1 MDGKRWALSDRSLA
15 DSWRP
20 DYRKLKP
27 GPGQAPDEVACDQ
40 RRRLHEAMIELVSE
54 RGYEAVTVR
63 ELTGR
68 AGVSQATL
76 YRHFASKEECFLE
89 TYELIVRFAVQAA
102 LVAHRRASSWRE
114 RISSGIGA
122 LVAEMAA
129 HPRAA
134 HLALVDCYSAW
145 PLSLGRM
152 TRTDGLF
159 DALLA
164 DSVARAP
171 DGGVTPPPRL
181 AKAITAGIAWVVREH
196 LLTGREREIADLSD
210 DLVAWALSLLSEEA
224 GELGRIYEPEPP
236 LLGARLAA
244 DWSSPPDERSLLLE
258 ATARLAAEEGFEGL
272 TVPRIRAVAGVS
284 RRSFD
289 TQFEN
294 VTECFLAAIEH
305 QSGQALSQVA
315 AAAAAVEAWPEAVCR
330 VLTAFCDLVRDER
343 LATITFV
350 EIFAPGPEG
359 VRCRSRL
366 LAEIAADFRASAPAG
381 QRPSPVAAEA
391 SLGAVWSL
399 AYEEIA
405 AGRARRMPEIAGT
418 LAFVALAPSLGP
430 RAAAAAIREQ
440 RGLGAEPVDDLL
452 AAERTAQPVR

>member
-1 MDGKRWALSDRSLA
+1 MYEDRRETNGRA
-15 DSWRP
+15 PAESWTP

-27 GPGQAPDEVACDQ
+27 GPGRPAGEVACDQ
-40 RRRLHEAMIELVSE
+40 RRRLYEAMIELVSE
-54 RGYEAVTVR
+54 RGYEALTVR

-76 YRHFASKEECFLE
+76 YRLFASKEECFLE
-89 TYELIVRFAVQAA
+89 TYEIIIRIAVQAA
-102 LVAHRRASSWRE
+102 LAAHRRASSWQE
-114 RISSGIGA
+114 RISSGISA
-122 LVAEMAA
+122 LVAELAA
-129 HPRAA
+129 NPRAA

-152 TRTDGLF
+152 TRTNGLF

-164 DSVARAP
+164 DSIARAP
-171 DGGVTPPPRL
+171 DGGVALPPRL
-181 AKAITAGIAWVVREH
+181 AKAIVAGIAWVVREH
-196 LLTGREREIADLSD
+196 LLTGRERELANLTDE
-210 DLVAWALSLLSEEA
+210 LVAWALSLLSEEA
-224 GELGRIYEPEPP
+224 GELGRIYEPEPLAP
-236 LLGARLAA
+236 GLRLVG
-244 DWSSPPDERSLLLE
+244 DWSPPLDERSLLLT
-258 ATARLAAEEGFEGL
+258 ATARLVAEEGFENL

-289 TQFEN
+289 AQFEN
-294 VTECFLAAIEH
+294 VTECFLATIEH
-305 QSGQALSQVA
+305 HSGQALSWA
-315 AAAAAVEAWPEAVCR
+315 AEAATAVEAWPEAVCR

-343 LATITFV
+343 LAAMMFV

-366 LAEIAADFRASAPAG
+366 MAETAADYRASAPAG
-381 QRPSPVAAEA
+381 QRPSPIAAEA

-405 AGRARRMPEIAGT
+405 AGRAERLSEIAGT

-440 RGLGAEPVDDLL
+440 RRLGERP
-452 AAERTAQPVR
+452 AADFAAIQRTAQPVR